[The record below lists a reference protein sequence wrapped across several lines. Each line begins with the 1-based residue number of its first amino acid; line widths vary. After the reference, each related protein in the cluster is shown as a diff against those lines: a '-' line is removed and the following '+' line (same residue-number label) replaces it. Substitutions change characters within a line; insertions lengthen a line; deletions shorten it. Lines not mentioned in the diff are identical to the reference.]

1 MDQTQ
6 RQMMREALFGVGFK
20 EAQISSFAD
29 ATLDKLCAAN
39 FHASGRLQSA
49 TREDLKD
56 AGLAP
61 GDVGFIMGKVQG
73 AAAGLGVASVA
84 GAGGA
89 SLTSP
94 IPRIGMT
101 GLVTAGAFLML
112 FKAVVQAV
120 CSIEA
125 EPGCPAWV
133 TSSAALGDAPL
144 SKVLLYGG
152 VWAYMGAH
160 QLAALAAERMQL
172 QAGVYYV
179 GSVLPGWVRFVPAWV
194 RHFTA
199 WAAVQGL
206 AFTAALVMHG
216 ASVLVH
222 SLVLDLAVRLGMWL
236 RFR

>member
-94 IPRIGMT
+94 IPRKSTSASWWWPPSWLRPAAPLGSGGQGAGDEGCQQQPQQPSPQPHEHDNT
-101 GLVTAGAFLML
+101 SSVTAPTSVPVSAAGSHSGSEQDTRAT
-112 FKAVVQAV
+112 A
-120 CSIEA
+120 
-125 EPGCPAWV
+125 
-133 TSSAALGDAPL
+133 TSSSWPSSSSPPCQPL
-144 SKVLLYGG
+144 SSCRQRRS
-152 VWAYMGAH
+152 H
-160 QLAALAAERMQL
+160 PAARQ
-172 QAGVYYV
+172 QA
-179 GSVLPGWVRFVPAWV
+179 SA
-194 RHFTA
+194 
-199 WAAVQGL
+199 
-206 AFTAALVMHG
+206 
-216 ASVLVH
+216 
-222 SLVLDLAVRLGMWL
+222 
-236 RFR
+236 